1 MIIHSADNLKIR
13 LPVPR
18 RIVSLVPS
26 QTELLYDLGFDEEIV
41 GITKFCV
48 IPKDKYHRKTWVGGT
63 KQVKADIVR
72 SLNPDL
78 ILGNMEENVKE
89 QIEALEDIAPIYIS
103 DVANLQDA
111 LVMISDVGLITGKFP
126 QAQEFITEI
135 RERFR
140 ELDHA
145 IHGGPAPNHGVKLAA
160 NQTEAPI
167 PTAYFIWRN
176 PWMSVGGDTFIN
188 DMMARAGFENVFQ
201 DKNRYPIISPED
213 LAASGAKLILLS
225 SEPFPF
231 KENHMAEF
239 KEALSD
245 ARVLLVDGEMFSWY
259 GSRLLHSPGYFRN
272 LQHNILDINRI

>member
-41 GITKFCV
+41 GITKYCV
-48 IPKDKYHRKTWVGGT
+48 IPRDKYHRKTWVGGT
-63 KQVKADIVR
+63 KQIKADIVR
-72 SLNPDL
+72 DLRPDL
-78 ILGNMEENVKE
+78 ILGNKEENVKE

-103 DVANLQDA
+103 DVGNLQDA

-126 QAQEFITEI
+126 QAQEIISDI

-160 NQTEAPI
+160 MEAEAPI

-176 PWMSVGGDTFIN
+176 PWMSLGGDTFIN
-188 DMMARAGFENVFQ
+188 DMMSRAGFENVFR
-201 DKNRYPIISPED
+201 DKTRYPTITPED

-231 KENHMAEF
+231 KESHMAEF
-239 KEALSD
+239 QEALPGV
-245 ARVLLVDGEMFSWY
+245 RVLLVDGEMFSWY
-259 GSRLLHSPGYFRN
+259 GSRLLHSPGYFLTLRSKVAPA
-272 LQHNILDINRI
+272 